1 MTPLIKKLR
10 DATGPDREIDLA
22 VWEAV
27 GRCAH
32 RNCSVEY
39 VQSDSDWTCDD
50 CGADT
55 NGLNNRVPSISFSL
69 DAALALAGEVLP
81 GREFAIY
88 SATRK
93 APGKARFVILPPT
106 PTEKPTIADHKSLV
120 IAALIA
126 ILQAQG
132 ETE

>member
-1 MTPLIKKLR
+1 MTNPLIKKLR
-10 DATGPDREIDLA
+10 DATGPSRELELE
-22 VWEAV
+22 VWEAL

-55 NGLNNRVPSISFSL
+55 NGMNNKVPRISSSL
-69 DAALALAGEVLP
+69 DAALALADEVLP
-81 GREFAIY
+81 DAGWLVGNELGECDAELF
-88 SATRK
+88 TK
-93 APGKARFVILPPT
+93 AGARIGGKRCRGH
-106 PTEKPTIADHKSLV
+106 HKSPA
-120 IAALIA
+120 IALLIA